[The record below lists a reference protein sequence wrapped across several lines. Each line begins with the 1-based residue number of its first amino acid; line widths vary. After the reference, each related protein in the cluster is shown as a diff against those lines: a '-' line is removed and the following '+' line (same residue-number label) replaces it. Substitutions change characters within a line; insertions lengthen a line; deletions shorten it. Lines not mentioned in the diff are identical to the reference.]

1 MQKIRR
7 VHRRLLSLI
16 VAPSLVFAFWL
27 IISSSGREHASI
39 VEDDI
44 NPYHVEKE
52 ATTNNDYEDDGTN
65 FFACRCKSKAL
76 KEKIADVSN
85 DTFYLD
91 DKVGS

>member
-27 IISSSGREHASI
+27 IISSSGREHATI
-39 VEDDI
+39 GEDEI
-44 NPYHVEKE
+44 NPYHDEKE
-52 ATTNNDYEDDGTN
+52 DTTNNDDGTD
-65 FFACRCKSKAL
+65 FFACRCKSKPL

-85 DTFYLD
+85 DTFYYLR
-91 DKVGS
+91 

>member
-44 NPYHVEKE
+44 NPYHVEIE
-52 ATTNNDYEDDGTN
+52 AATNNDDEDDGTN
-65 FFACRCKSKAL
+65 FFACRCKSKPL

-85 DTFYLD
+85 DTF
-91 DKVGS
+91 